1 MYVYIIRCFDGKY
14 YTGVTNNFDKRV
26 SEHNAGLNPRCY
38 TYNRRPVLL
47 VFAQEFSTPMEA
59 IMAEKQIKGWRREK
73 KEALI
78 NEDFDLL
85 VELAKTKKK

>member
-1 MYVYIIRCFDGKY
+1 MYVYIVKCFDGKY
-14 YTGVTNNFDKRV
+14 YTGVTNNFENRV
-26 SEHNAGLNPRCY
+26 SEHNSGLNPKCY
-38 TYNRRPVLL
+38 TYNRRPVQL
-47 VFAQEFSTPMEA
+47 VFAQAFPTPRDA

-85 VELAKTKKK
+85 VELTKTKK